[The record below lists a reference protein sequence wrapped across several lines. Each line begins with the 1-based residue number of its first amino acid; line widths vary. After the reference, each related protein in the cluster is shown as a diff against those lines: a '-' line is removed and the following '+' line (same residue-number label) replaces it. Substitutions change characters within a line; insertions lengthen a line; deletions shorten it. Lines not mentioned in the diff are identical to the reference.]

1 MRIPIFQRY
10 ILKVFIPV
18 FLLSAFVFTALFMMV
33 NFMQIIHRGILSG
46 FSFYFLFKVLIY
58 LIPNIFSMVLPLAF
72 LMATLL
78 SLGQLSGDGEIMA
91 MRAGGFSFREILMSL
106 FAGALAVALLL
117 IFINNWLGPVF
128 LRKSN
133 DYVLAMASKITKL
146 ELRPKTFQK
155 ISDWEIYSDKVDN
168 KAQKLQNVKLSRTF
182 KKSDSNSLWLLRI
195 DAREGNY
202 EILKGKGLLMKFGN
216 GRFNQADFKNNET
229 LVYGTFTSYETLLPF
244 FSKSSLNRKL
254 YPREMQ
260 SFELLDKIKT
270 NELDQG
276 VLMKYKVDFITRFTM
291 VLTPI
296 IFFLIGAPLGLLLEK
311 RGKAMGFSLTLLIIF
326 IYYGISMMAMMLA
339 KKHGMFFPWILY
351 VPPILGF
358 AAGAYIWRVKLY
370 LK

>member
-10 ILKVFIPV
+10 ILKVFLPV

-33 NFMQIIHRGILSG
+33 NFMQIVHRGILSG

-91 MRAGGFSFREILMSL
+91 MRAGGFSFKEILKSL
-106 FAGALAVALLL
+106 FAFALILAFSLV
-117 IFINNWLGPVF
+117 FINNWIAPISLK
-128 LRKSN
+128 KSN

-146 ELRPKTFQK
+146 QLRPKTFQK

-168 KAQKLQNVKLSRTF
+168 KARKLLNVKLSRTF
-182 KKSDSNSLWLLRI
+182 KKSGDNSLWLLRI
-195 DAREGNY
+195 DAKEADY
-202 EILKGKGLLMKFGN
+202 KIIKEKGLLMKFGN
-216 GRFNQADFKNNET
+216 GRFNQADFKNNEA
-229 LVYGTFTSYETLLPF
+229 LVHGTFKSYETLIPF

-254 YPREMQ
+254 YPREMGT
-260 SFELLDKIKT
+260 FELLDKIKS
-270 NELDQG
+270 NSLDQG

-296 IFFLIGAPLGLLLEK
+296 IFFFIGAPLGLLLEK
-311 RGKAMGFSLTLLIIF
+311 KGKAMSFSLTLLIIF
-326 IYYGISMMAMMLA
+326 IYYGISMTAMVLA

-351 VPPILGF
+351 IPPILGF
-358 AAGAYIWRVKLY
+358 AAGAYIWRAKLY